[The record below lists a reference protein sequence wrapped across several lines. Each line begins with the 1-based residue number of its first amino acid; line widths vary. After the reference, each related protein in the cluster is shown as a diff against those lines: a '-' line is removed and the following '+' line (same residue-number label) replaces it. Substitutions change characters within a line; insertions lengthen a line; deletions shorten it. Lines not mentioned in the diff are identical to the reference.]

1 MLEIKD
7 GIKLDR
13 TLFGYFDRYFLVNQ
27 VIAKHIFFLTCFEQ
41 RDMFRFLI
49 RKKVQGKNEVTRNL
63 SISVAEKSNGYEM
76 IRQDLARKDRV
87 DIESINIVHELIF
100 DENIPIP
107 CFYG

>member
-1 MLEIKD
+1 
-7 GIKLDR
+7 
-13 TLFGYFDRYFLVNQ
+13 
-27 VIAKHIFFLTCFEQ
+27 
-41 RDMFRFLI
+41 MFRFLI

-87 DIESINIVHELIF
+87 DIESINIVYELIF